1 MRSADAILARLD
13 ELADAF
19 EFPGFN
25 NVHYT
30 SVDSRLRAYRG
41 QQSWA
46 MLIEELVDWP
56 GAGGIMCTVFGAGSG
71 LTVPAGLLPWVD
83 RPMIEPPDL
92 GEALPDRVR
101 VRDVETAIDP
111 AAIERVAVEHAISPT
126 TALLITLRETHRDA
140 LFHTEDE
147 LAGFLHPDQELVLRL
162 EEWRHP
168 DVYGGPKPSEE
179 ETFSQ
184 IADVLE
190 TGDRARYRPTLPP
203 NSRDWLS
210 WLRSV

>member
-1 MRSADAILARLD
+1 MRSADAILAQLD

-19 EFPGFN
+19 HFPGFN
-25 NVHYT
+25 NVHFT

-41 QQSWA
+41 GASWA
-46 MLIEELVDWP
+46 LLIEELVDWP
-56 GAGGIMCTVFGAGSG
+56 GAGGIMCLVFGAGSG

-83 RPMIEPPDL
+83 RPMVEPPEL
-92 GEALPDRVR
+92 GEACPDRVC
-101 VRDVETAIDP
+101 VRGAEIAIDP
-111 AAIERVAVEHAISPT
+111 AAIERLAVEHAISPT
-126 TALLITLRETHRDA
+126 TALLVTLRETHRDE
-140 LFHTEDE
+140 LFHTEGE
-147 LAGFLHPDQELVLRL
+147 LAGFLHPDQELALRL

-184 IADVLE
+184 IAAVLE
-190 TGDRARYRPTLPP
+190 TGDPARYRRPTLPP

-210 WLRSV
+210 WLRS